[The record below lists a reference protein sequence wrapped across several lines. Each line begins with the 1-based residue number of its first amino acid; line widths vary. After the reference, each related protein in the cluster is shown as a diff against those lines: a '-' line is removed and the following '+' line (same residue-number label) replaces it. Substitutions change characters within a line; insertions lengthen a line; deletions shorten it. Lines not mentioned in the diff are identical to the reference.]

1 MTLEKV
7 RLDRWL
13 WAARFYKTRAYAV
26 SDIKRG
32 RVTINAQKVKPAKQ
46 IVVGDAIRIRKAQ
59 LVFNVT
65 VSALS
70 EKRLGAKLAQL
81 LYDEPAGS
89 IEARA
94 LQLQQNQA
102 ARQILIDGRP
112 NKKHRRR
119 QQALKRHIE

>member
-1 MTLEKV
+1 MALEKV

-26 SDIKRG
+26 SEIKRG
-32 RVTINAQKVKPAKQ
+32 RVTINTQKAKPAKQ
-46 IVVGDAIRIRKAQ
+46 IVVGDAIRIRAAP

-65 VSALS
+65 VRALS

-81 LYDEPAGS
+81 LYDEPVSS
-89 IEARA
+89 IQARE
-94 LQLQQNQA
+94 LQLQQNKA
-102 ARQILIDGRP
+102 ARQVLIDGRP